1 MSHVE
6 LGVCEVVG
14 VLTHPFDVIASLL
27 AGPAAV
33 TVAVL
38 VPEVRPVAA
47 AVRMQEPGTPVM
59 LRVEVVFVPLTAIVP
74 EVGETLQTLAL
85 STDHVTVVL
94 AVAVV
99 VMPFASFRVAV
110 AVVDVA
116 VPAGNADWPRVTLSE
131 VGAPGPVK
139 ATFAVQPVMRPAAA
153 DSWSVPVVALEVGAA
168 SENVTTPLEVVLV
181 LEAPTA
187 PPSRLLVTPAWD
199 RVTLVPLFEVTVLP
213 SESWT
218 VTVIVEV
225 AVVEP
230 AASEVGFAA
239 QASFAGAPTFGT

>member
-14 VLTHPFDVIASLL
+14 VLTQPFDVIASLL

-38 VPEVRPVAA
+38 EPEVRPVAA
-47 AVRMQEPGTPVM
+47 AVRVQEPGTPVM
-59 LRVEVVFVPLTAIVP
+59 LRVVVVFVPLTAIVP

-110 AVVDVA
+110 AVVDDA
-116 VPAGNADWPRVTLSE
+116 APAGYADWPRVTLSE

-139 ATFAVQPVMRPAAA
+139 ATFVWQPVMRPAAA
-153 DSWSVPVVALEVGAA
+153 ESWSVPVVPLEVGAA
-168 SENVTTPLEVVLV
+168 SENVATPFAVVLV

-187 PPSRLLVTPAWD
+187 PPSRLLVTPA
-199 RVTLVPLFEVTVLP
+199 
-213 SESWT
+213 
-218 VTVIVEV
+218 
-225 AVVEP
+225 
-230 AASEVGFAA
+230 
-239 QASFAGAPTFGT
+239 